1 MKKLKIVNFLKLKI
15 FDLLCRKVLC
25 YDLTEGFRYMER
37 AATVTVAAL
46 SYGVLQN
53 VGILFC

>member
-1 MKKLKIVNFLKLKI
+1 MKKIKIVNFLKLKI
-15 FDLLCRKVLC
+15 FDLLCRKILY
-25 YDLTEGFRYMER
+25 YDLIERSRYMER
-37 AATVTVAAL
+37 AATVTAAAL